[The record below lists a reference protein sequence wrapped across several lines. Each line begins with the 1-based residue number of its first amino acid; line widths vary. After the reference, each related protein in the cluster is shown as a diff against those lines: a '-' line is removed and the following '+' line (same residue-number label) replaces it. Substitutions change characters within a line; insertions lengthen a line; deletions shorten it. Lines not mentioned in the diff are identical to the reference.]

1 MTQQNTRLGIFLM
14 IATVFVFSL
23 QDAFARYLGFG
34 YSVLMIIMVRY
45 WFFLGFVMVQAS
57 LKREGFRAAI
67 RTRHPWLHLARSVVL
82 ITEICLMVLAF
93 SRIGLINSHAIFA
106 VSPLLIA
113 ALAVPVLGEKVGWRR
128 WLAIFAGMV
137 GVWIILSPTS
147 GVFTTDALLPLISA
161 LLFAIYSLLTR
172 LATRDESAFVSFF
185 WSGVMGAVMM
195 TIVGLP
201 FWEWMPPFDWL
212 MLGIYSGLAL
222 FAHYLL
228 IRCYDVAEASAVQPF
243 AYFQIFFIAV
253 IGIAVYDEELRSN
266 VVIGG
271 AIVIAAGLFTVIR
284 SRAKAQGK
292 ALRVAQR

>member
-14 IATVFVFSL
+14 IATVFVFST

-45 WFFLGFVMVQAS
+45 WFFLGFVLVQAS
-57 LKREGFRAAI
+57 LKREGFRAAV
-67 RTRHPWLHLARSVVL
+67 RTKRPWLHLIRSAVL
-82 ITEICLMVLAF
+82 TTEICLMVLAF
-93 SRIGLINSHAIFA
+93 TRIGLINSHAIFA
-106 VSPLLIA
+106 VCPLLIA

-147 GVFTTDALLPLISA
+147 GVFTLDALLPLVSA
-161 LLFAIYSLLTR
+161 LLFAVYSLLTR

-185 WSGVMGAVMM
+185 WSGVMGAGMM
-195 TIVGLP
+195 TVVGLP
-201 FWEWMPPFDWL
+201 YLQWMPAFDVM
-212 MLGIYSGLAL
+212 MLGVYSGLAL

-253 IGIAVYDEELRSN
+253 IGIVLFDEELKSN

-271 AIVIAAGLFTVIR
+271 AIVIVAGLFTLLR
-284 SRAKAQGK
+284 ARAKGQGQAQ
-292 ALRVAQR
+292 RVAQR

>member
-14 IATVFVFSL
+14 IATVFVFST

-45 WFFLGFVMVQAS
+45 WFFLGFVLVQAS
-57 LKREGFRAAI
+57 LKREGFRAAV
-67 RTRHPWLHLARSVVL
+67 RTKHPWLHLIRSAVL
-82 ITEICLMVLAF
+82 TTEICLMVLAF
-93 SRIGLINSHAIFA
+93 TRIGLINSHAIFA
-106 VSPLLIA
+106 VCPLLIA

-147 GVFTTDALLPLISA
+147 GVFTLDALLPLVSA
-161 LLFAIYSLLTR
+161 LLFAVYSLLTR

-185 WSGVMGAVMM
+185 WSGVMGAGMM
-195 TIVGLP
+195 TVVGLP
-201 FWEWMPPFDWL
+201 YLQWMPAFDVM
-212 MLGIYSGLAL
+212 MLGVYSGLAL

-253 IGIAVYDEELRSN
+253 IGIVLFDEELKSN

-271 AIVIAAGLFTVIR
+271 AIVIVAGLFTLLR
-284 SRAKAQGK
+284 ARAKGQGQAQ
-292 ALRVAQR
+292 RVAQR